1 LCGTTK
7 KQIKYKGRNGLEK
20 NKQNAHNKLRQFANK
35 KNDERSSLTKQ
46 NGNSKNMK
54 SIQSIKCQDM
64 HYVQEQW
71 ISIDFDIRAN
81 VKKKINQKKKILQN
95 KTNKIF

>member
-35 KNDERSSLTKQ
+35 NVNIKTMM
-46 NGNSKNMK
+46 NGHHELN
-54 SIQSIKCQDM
+54 
-64 HYVQEQW
+64 
-71 ISIDFDIRAN
+71 
-81 VKKKINQKKKILQN
+81 KKKKCGK
-95 KTNKIF
+95 

>member
-1 LCGTTK
+1 
-7 KQIKYKGRNGLEK
+7 
-20 NKQNAHNKLRQFANK
+20 
-35 KNDERSSLTKQ
+35 
-46 NGNSKNMK
+46 MK

-71 ISIDFDIRAN
+71 ISTDFDIRAN
-81 VKKKINQKKKILQN
+81 VNIKINQKKKILQN